1 MAYQS
6 NNGTLENVSI
16 LIGRVLLGLY
26 FLLPG
31 IQKVLQFDTMLA
43 YMNRHEV
50 PFTQVLLVIT
60 LVVQIAAGLA
70 LIGGFKVKVCAFF
83 LAGLTLVINF
93 YMHNF
98 WNLPEGG
105 DVARETQNFVK
116 NLGIFAGLLVLSGF
130 GAGAFSIDARSAN
143 KKNLF

>member
-6 NNGTLENVSI
+6 NNGGLENISI

-43 YMNRHEV
+43 YMTRHEV
-50 PFTQVLLVIT
+50 PFTQMLLVIT
-60 LVVQIAAGLA
+60 LVLQIVAGLA
-70 LIGGFKVKVCAFF
+70 LISGFKVKVFAFS
-83 LAGLTLVINF
+83 LAILTLIINF

-98 WNLPEGG
+98 WSLPEGG

-116 NLGIFAGLLVLSGF
+116 NLGIFAGLMVLSGF
-130 GAGAFSIDARSAN
+130 GAGAISLDARSAN
-143 KKNLF
+143 RKNLF

>member
-1 MAYQS
+1 MNTHNKIA
-6 NNGTLENVSI
+6 I
-16 LIGRVLLGLY
+16 LLGRFLLGLY

-31 IQKVLQFDTMLA
+31 IHKILQFDTMLA
-43 YMNRHEV
+43 YMERHEV
-50 PFTQVLLVIT
+50 PFTQLLLVVT
-60 LVVQIAAGLA
+60 LVLQIIAGLA
-70 LIGGFKVKVCAFF
+70 LIVGFKVRIFAFV
-83 LAGLTLVINF
+83 LAALTIVINV

-130 GAGAFSIDARSAN
+130 GAGPYSIDARNTN
-143 KKNLF
+143 KA